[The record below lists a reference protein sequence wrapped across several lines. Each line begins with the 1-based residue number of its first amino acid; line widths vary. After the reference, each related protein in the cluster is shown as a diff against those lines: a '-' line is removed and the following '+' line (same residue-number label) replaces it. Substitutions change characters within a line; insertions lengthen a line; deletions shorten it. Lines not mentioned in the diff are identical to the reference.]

1 MATILVV
8 DDDVTIRT
16 LVSAALTDAGYAVVA
31 ASSGVEALERLAEA
45 PPNLVISDITMPDL
59 DGLQLVQHMRADE
72 NTRGVPLIFL
82 TSLDQ
87 RTDVVRGLAF
97 GADDYLTKPFDVNEL
112 VARARAKLERPSVAS
127 DLLHHDIPSGL
138 LTKKALTDELER
150 ELGRRGSDRP
160 TSVAY
165 IYVYEL
171 ARIREILGTRAESAL
186 VRHLTAVV
194 AKELG
199 RLDLVGRDEGSLF
212 LLIMPETS
220 AHEAEQRLLA
230 VSRAVASTE
239 FPVGEER
246 LRLTPLIGF
255 ATTTGGSSAGEL
267 QKQAWTAVHSASND
281 LNLRP
286 VAYRAAM
293 SAPSIDEE
301 GSGARRK
308 PGGGRLAIQIA
319 ITLLVGLV
327 APFFA
332 YFFLDRAGYD
342 VTPVVYIV
350 VVVALVV
357 TAAAIWLEGFYALR
371 RIDPPPARGAWP
383 RASAI
388 VAAYL
393 PNEAA
398 TILETVKAFL
408 ALDYPGELEII
419 VAYNTPHPLPV
430 EEELKQISL
439 RDPRLVPF
447 PVPQSNSKAQNVN
460 AAMSEASG
468 EFMGVFDADHLPRS
482 DTFRRAW
489 QWLSNGYDVVQGHCV
504 VRNGDA
510 SWVARLTAVEFE
522 SIYAVHHPG
531 RARLHGFGIFGGS
544 NGYWRAEALGR
555 TRMHGFMLTEDID
568 SSIRVLKAGGKI
580 AVDRHVVSRE
590 LAPGTLK
597 ALWNQRMRW
606 AQGWV
611 QVSLEHLWDA
621 LRSPHLTLRQK
632 LGFLFLLGWREIYP
646 WISLQMF
653 PIIAFW
659 VWKYRGVDELDWLLP
674 IFVLT
679 TLFTLSVG
687 PGQALFSYLLGEPE
701 IKKHKSWFW
710 LYLIVGSIFY
720 TEFKNVIAR
729 VAQVKEAMGER
740 DWRVTPRPVDADA
753 DGS

>member
-1 MATILVV
+1 M
-8 DDDVTIRT
+8 DDDATIRT
-16 LVSAALTDAGYAVVA
+16 LVSEALSEAGYAVVT
-31 ASSGVEALERLAEA
+31 ASSGVEALELLAEA

-59 DGLQLVQHMRADE
+59 DGLELVQRMRADE

-138 LTKKALTDELER
+138 LTKKTLTNELQR
-150 ELGRRGSDRP
+150 ELGRKGSARP
-160 TSVAY
+160 TSAAY

-171 ARIREILGTRAESAL
+171 ARIREILGSRAEAAL

-194 AKELG
+194 AKDLG

-212 LLIMPETS
+212 LLIMPET
-220 AHEAEQRLLA
+220 AAREAEERLLE

-239 FPVGEER
+239 FLVGEER

-255 ATTTGGSSAGEL
+255 ATTTGDSSAEEL

-286 VAYRAAM
+286 IAYQPAM

-301 GSGARRK
+301 VSGPRRKKGGAR
-308 PGGGRLAIQIA
+308 LAAQIA

-327 APFFA
+327 APYFA
-332 YFFLDRAGYD
+332 YFLLDRAGYD
-342 VTPVVYIV
+342 VTPYVYTAVVT
-350 VVVALVV
+350 ALVV
-357 TAAAIWLEGFYALR
+357 TSAAIWLEGFYALR
-371 RIDPPPARGAWP
+371 RIDPPPARDTWP
-383 RASAI
+383 RATAI

-430 EEELKQISL
+430 EEELKAIAA
-439 RDPRLVPF
+439 RDRRLVPF
-447 PVPQSNSKAQNVN
+447 PVPGSNSKAQNVN
-460 AAMSEASG
+460 AAMSEARG
-468 EFMGVFDADHLPRS
+468 ELVGVFDADHLPRS

-510 SWVARLTAVEFE
+510 SWVARMTAVEFE

-544 NGYWRAEALGR
+544 NGYWRAAALAQ

-568 SSIRVLKAGGKI
+568 SSIRVLKRGGKI
-580 AVDRHVVSRE
+580 AVDPHLVSRE

-632 LGFLFLLGWREIYP
+632 LGFLFLLGWREVYP

-653 PIIAFW
+653 PIIAFR
-659 VWKYRGVDELDWLLP
+659 VWKYRGVDELDWLVP

-687 PGQALFSYLLGEPE
+687 PGQAVFSYLLAEPE

-710 LYLIVGSIFY
+710 FYLIVGSIFY

-740 DWRVTPRPVDADA
+740 DWRVTPRSADADA
-753 DGS
+753 DAETS